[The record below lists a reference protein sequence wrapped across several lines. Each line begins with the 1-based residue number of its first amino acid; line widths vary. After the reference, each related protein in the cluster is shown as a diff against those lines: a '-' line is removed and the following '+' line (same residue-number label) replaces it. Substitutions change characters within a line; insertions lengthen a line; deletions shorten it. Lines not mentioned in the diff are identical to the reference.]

1 MNDNFMH
8 MDENN
13 YGWYKAYAQ
22 SKFCLTA
29 YAMKLA
35 SIEPEVCSLYNTITS

>member
-1 MNDNFMH
+1 